1 MSSTAATPGH
11 RDVARN
17 DAPGVRVRELLL
29 VAVIYVAY
37 IAYDSSRLLVR
48 SGTGSAQRG
57 ATGLLDL
64 GIPADF
70 AYATLHYLATPAV
83 LIWLWRRHHRAYRRA
98 RTWLGTT
105 TVLALVGSACFRCL
119 PVTPPRLPLAVSGL
133 HVAWALWCG
142 VMLVRFA
149 QDRTV
154 RTLGLLYPV
163 IIALVVT
170 GAGDHSLSDVLAGGT
185 VVVVGGLLAGP
196 VQRANARV
204 LGRRRPTYLSPLSPR

>member
-11 RDVARN
+11 RDVARH
-17 DAPGVRVRELLL
+17 DAPGVRVRQLLL

-37 IAYDSSRLLVR
+37 DGNRLLAR
-48 SGTGSAQRG
+48 DGTGSAQRG

-64 GIPADF
+64 GIPAEF

-83 LIWLWRRHHRAYRRA
+83 LIWLWRRHRHAYHRE

-105 TVLALVGSACFRCL
+105 TVLALAGSACFRCL
-119 PVTPPRLPLAVSGL
+119 PATPAHLSLAMSGL

-163 IIALVVT
+163 IIAVVVT

-185 VVVVGGLLAGP
+185 VVVLGGLLAGP